1 MNTRAVDTA
10 EAVQSGAY
18 YCEVPSDPC
27 AIVMFGASG
36 DLARR
41 KLLPA
46 LYDLSYHACLAP
58 RFRLLGFARTQMS
71 DEDFRRK
78 AGDGLPKGS
87 EEGADENQKSE
98 FLKHLQYF
106 AGDYDDPEAFRRL
119 AQRLEELD
127 KQGPLGG
134 NRLYYLA
141 TPPEVYMHVIE
152 QLKNA
157 GLTKPKTEQSWTRII
172 IEKPF
177 GRDEASARE
186 LNSKVLA
193 AFDES
198 QVYRIDHYL
207 GKETVQNMLVFRFGN
222 GIFEPLWN
230 RNYIDSVQIT
240 AAESLGVERR
250 AAFYETAGALRD
262 MIQSHVLQLTSLVA
276 MEAPARFD
284 ATSVRNEKLKVL
296 QSVRP
301 FTKETIW
308 KSVVRGQ
315 YGPGQ
320 VDGKPVP
327 GYRQE
332 PGVKPDSATET
343 FVALKLYVDNWRW
356 SGVPFYLRSGK
367 RLARPLTEVAIQ
379 FKSAPHLVFRGEE
392 HETNS
397 LILNIQPDEGI
408 SLSFGAKSPGAQMHI
423 RPVTM
428 DFKYKDSFG
437 ASTRPAYATL
447 INDCIRGD
455 ATLFDRADS
464 VEAAWGLVDPIL
476 EAWQSAAPPPFPN
489 YPAGSQGPR
498 AVDDLTV
505 GDGRQW
511 RPL

>member
-1 MNTRAVDTA
+1 MNTRVVDTA
-10 EAVQSGAY
+10 EAAQSSVY

-58 RFRLLGFARTQMS
+58 RFRLLGFRAHAH
-71 DEDFRRK
+71 ERRRFP
-78 AGDGLPKGS
+78 AKGGRRAAQRKRRRRGRES
-87 EEGADENQKSE
+87 EERISE
-98 FLKHLQYF
+98 APAIFHGGLRRSR
-106 AGDYDDPEAFRRL
+106 GFRQL
-119 AQRLEELD
+119 AQRLDELD
-127 KQGPLGG
+127 SEGPLGG
-134 NRLYYLA
+134 NRLFYLA
-141 TPPEVYMHVIE
+141 TPPEVYLHVIE

-157 GLTKPKTEQSWTRII
+157 GSTKPKTEQSWTRII

-177 GRDEASARE
+177 GRDSASARE

-230 RNYIDSVQIT
+230 RNYVDSIQIT

-276 MEAPARFD
+276 MEAPAKFD
-284 ATSVRNEKLKVL
+284 ATSVRNEKIKVL
-296 QSVRP
+296 QSMRP
-301 FTKETIW
+301 FTPETIW

-320 VDGKPVP
+320 VNGKPVP

-332 PGVKPDSATET
+332 PGVKPDSATDT
-343 FVALKLYVDNWRW
+343 FVALKLVRGQLALERRAVLSAHRETARAATNGSGHPVQERAAHGFPRRRPRNEFVD
-356 SGVPFYLRSGK
+356 FEY
-367 RLARPLTEVAIQ
+367 
-379 FKSAPHLVFRGEE
+379 SAG
-392 HETNS
+392 
-397 LILNIQPDEGI
+397 
-408 SLSFGAKSPGAQMHI
+408 
-423 RPVTM
+423 
-428 DFKYKDSFG
+428 
-437 ASTRPAYATL
+437 
-447 INDCIRGD
+447 RGD
-455 ATLFDRADS
+455 FAFFRSEIAGSAD
-464 VEAAWGLVDPIL
+464 AH
-476 EAWQSAAPPPFPN
+476 
-489 YPAGSQGPR
+489 PAG
-498 AVDDLTV
+498 D
-505 GDGRQW
+505 
-511 RPL
+511 

>member
-1 MNTRAVDTA
+1 MNTRAITA
-10 EAVQSGAY
+10 EAPRTSGY

-46 LYDLSYHACLAP
+46 LYDLAFHACLAP
-58 RFRLLGFARTQMS
+58 RFRLLGYARTQMS
-71 DEDFRRK
+71 DEDFRKK
-78 AGDGLPKGS
+78 AGESLPKAN
-87 EEGADENQKSE
+87 EEGGEESKKSE
-98 FLKHLQYF
+98 FLNNLQYF
-106 AGDYDDPEAFRRL
+106 SGDYNDPEAFRRL
-119 AQRLEELD
+119 AQRLDQLD
-127 KQGPLGG
+127 GEGQLGG
-134 NRLYYLA
+134 NRLFYLA
-141 TPPEVYMHVIE
+141 TPPEVYEHVIE

-157 GLTKPKTEQSWTRII
+157 NLTKPKSEGSWTRII

-177 GRDEASARE
+177 GRDLASARE

-193 AFDES
+193 AFNES

-230 RNYIDSVQIT
+230 RNYVDSIQIT

-276 MEAPARFD
+276 MEAPATFD
-284 ATSVRNEKLKVL
+284 ATAVRNEKIKVL
-296 QSVRP
+296 QSMRP
-301 FTKETIW
+301 FTKELIW
-308 KSVVRGQ
+308 KSVIRGQ

-320 VDGKPVP
+320 IDGKPVV

-332 PGVKPDSATET
+332 PGVKPDSTTET
-343 FVALKLYVDNWRW
+343 FVAMKLYVDNWRW
-356 SGVPFYLRSGK
+356 SGVPFYLRTGK
-367 RLARPLTEVAIQ
+367 RLRRPLTEVAIQ
-379 FKSAPHLVFRGEE
+379 FKSAPHMVFRGEDSE
-392 HETNS
+392 MNS
-397 LILNIQPDEGI
+397 LVLNIQPDEGI
-408 SLSFGAKSPGAQMHI
+408 SLSFGAKAPGGQMHI

-428 DFKYKDSFG
+428 DFKYKDAFG
-437 ASTRPAYATL
+437 TNSRPAYATL

-464 VEAAWGLVDPIL
+464 VEAAWALVDPIL
-476 EAWQSAAPPPFPN
+476 QAWKDASPPPFPN

-498 AVDDLTV
+498 TVDDLT
-505 GDGRQW
+505 GADERRW
-511 RPL
+511 REL